1 MRTRIDTRNYERHER
16 SYGPDLT
23 ESRNSSRYKIYQ
35 RMMGCTFGLEDPVLA
50 MFTVA
55 LLNAM
60 GRKGCVDRTTEVVSK
75 LAIGESG
82 TARTPKRKFFLGQR
96 DHVMGRV
103 LYTRWTLQ
111 QPFLHSKR
119 SS

>member
-1 MRTRIDTRNYERHER
+1 M
-16 SYGPDLT
+16 
-23 ESRNSSRYKIYQ
+23 
-35 RMMGCTFGLEDPVLA
+35 LA

-55 LLNAM
+55 FLNAM
-60 GRKGCVDRTTEVVSK
+60 EIKDCVVHTTEVVSK

-103 LYTRWTLQ
+103 LYTRWILQ
-111 QPFLHSKR
+111 QPFLHPKSQAER
-119 SS
+119 DEEPDFGNNRNPG